1 MSATKLSQF
10 STGIVVPCYN
20 EAERLQLS
28 EFCGFLNSNDSTFFC
43 FVNDGSNDGTQKIL
57 VDFVNKNP
65 ERSQVVNLHYNQGKA
80 EAVRQGI
87 TTLLQTSK
95 FQFVG
100 YWDAD
105 LATPLATIPEFIE
118 KIQSNRELIAV
129 CGSRILRLGASI
141 HRSFFRHYFGR
152 VFATVASNILNIP
165 VYDTQCGAKL
175 FRTEHAELIFSE
187 HFLSRWFF
195 DVELFARSI
204 ELMGRQK
211 TVHSIYE
218 APLSQW
224 HDQGV
229 SKVSWGSMIRT
240 PIELLRIYYHYR
252 NRIAKS
258 E

>member
-1 MSATKLSQF
+1 M
-10 STGIVVPCYN
+10 
-20 EAERLQLS
+20 
-28 EFCGFLNSNDSTFFC
+28 
-43 FVNDGSNDGTQKIL
+43 
-57 VDFVNKNP
+57 
-65 ERSQVVNLHYNQGKA
+65 
-80 EAVRQGI
+80 
-87 TTLLQTSK
+87 
-95 FQFVG
+95 
-100 YWDAD
+100 
-105 LATPLATIPEFIE
+105 
-118 KIQSNRELIAV
+118 IAV

-175 FRTEHAELIFSE
+175 FRAEHAELIFSE

-218 APLSQW
+218 VPLSQW